1 MEVRPQSRRHCAG
14 RCFSEN
20 QDAKGWTKVVDT
32 KVQSLFIDEE
42 TQQQHYVANATSK
55 AEFLEVSRDHQLFL
69 NCHVFMLMI
78 LALIFN
84 HC

>member
-1 MEVRPQSRRHCAG
+1 MEVRPKARRHCAG

-42 TQQQHYVANATSK
+42 IEQQPYVANATSK
-55 AEFLEVSRDHQLFL
+55 AEFLEVSPHHQLFL